1 MLFNL
6 NFANNTILSR
16 FLLFFLFFDLYFLIP
31 ALMTQIF
38 TPIAELVNPI
48 EIPTKEAN
56 AEMETYP
63 VIVEIIISECSM

>member
-1 MLFNL
+1 
-6 NFANNTILSR
+6 
-16 FLLFFLFFDLYFLIP
+16 
-31 ALMTQIF
+31 MTQIF